1 MENLKYLHIYSDK
14 CWCESDT
21 FKGTPN
27 TIVLTDEQY
36 EQLGKTLEFCNGQ
49 LVEMTEE
56 EKNKQ
61 MTASSTPKS
70 TIE

>member
-1 MENLKYLHIYSDK
+1 MKYIHLYYDNSY
-14 CWCESDT
+14 CESQS

-36 EQLGKTLEFCNGQ
+36 EQLGITLKFENGQ

-56 EKNKQ
+56 EKAQAN
-61 MTASSTPKS
+61 
-70 TIE
+70 

>member
-1 MENLKYLHIYSDK
+1 MKYIHIYDDNSY
-14 CWCESDT
+14 CESDS

-36 EQLGKTLEFCNGQ
+36 EQLGKTLKFENGQ

-56 EKNKQ
+56 EKTQ
-61 MTASSTPKS
+61 IAT
-70 TIE
+70 E

>member
-1 MENLKYLHIYSDK
+1 MKYIHLYDDNSY
-14 CWCESDT
+14 CESPS

-27 TIVLTDEQY
+27 TIVLTDVQY
-36 EQLGKTLEFCNGQ
+36 EQLGETLEFHNGQ

-61 MTASSTPKS
+61 MTAPNAPKS

>member
-1 MENLKYLHIYSDK
+1 MKYIHIYNDNSY
-14 CWCESDT
+14 CESQS

-36 EQLGKTLEFCNGQ
+36 EQLGKTLEFRDGQ
-49 LVEMTEE
+49 LVEMSEE
-56 EKNKQ
+56 ERNNQ
-61 MTASSTPKS
+61 MTEPNAPKS